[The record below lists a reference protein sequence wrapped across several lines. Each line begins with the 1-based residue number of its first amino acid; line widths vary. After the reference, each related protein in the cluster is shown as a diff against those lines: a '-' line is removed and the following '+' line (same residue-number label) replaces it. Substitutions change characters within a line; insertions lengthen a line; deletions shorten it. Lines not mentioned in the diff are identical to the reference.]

1 MEELKEHKTQFEKA
15 KAIVDSLNA
24 SSNGSATYDLNYFS
38 DMTDTEFI
46 ELMQSPKALE
56 DETESDSDDEDAEGS
71 RRMLEDGPAWNRSI
85 NWIDKGK
92 VSPVKTQ
99 NHCASCALMT
109 GTLVLES
116 RYAIKYHT
124 DPVQLS
130 VQEGVD
136 CTMIVPCKSGY
147 VPKYWRWG
155 AEHGVN
161 LEKDYPYED
170 KMGECGRHKETRNK
184 EYAADYDSIKY
195 VKYDPETSM
204 VNKILD

>member
-1 MEELKEHKTQFEKA
+1 
-15 KAIVDSLNA
+15 
-24 SSNGSATYDLNYFS
+24 
-38 DMTDTEFI
+38 
-46 ELMQSPKALE
+46 
-56 DETESDSDDEDAEGS
+56 
-71 RRMLEDGPAWNRSI
+71 MLEDGPARNRSI
-85 NWIDKGK
+85 NWRDQGK

-99 NHCASCALMT
+99 HHCASCSLMT

-116 RYAIKYHT
+116 RYAIKYDT
-124 DPVQLS
+124 DPVQVS

-170 KMGECGRHKETRNK
+170 KMGECGRHIETRKK